1 MHASKALAA
10 LRGKDFIAPEDIQAV
25 AFPVL
30 RHRTLLSPEKEMEG
44 LTNDE
49 VIRQILR
56 KIEVPR

>member
-10 LRGKDFIAPEDIQAV
+10 LRGKDFIVPEDIQEV

-30 RHRTLLSPEKEMEG
+30 RHRIILSPEKEMEG